1 MRRFLAQITGLFRRA
16 RHEREMN
23 EELESHF
30 ALHIDENL
38 RAGMRPD
45 EARRAARL
53 KFGSLDATRDSHRE
67 TRGFPFFESIL
78 KDVLYGIRGLR
89 RSPGFTA
96 TAILSLAL
104 GTGAALSIFT
114 IADHL
119 LLRPLPYRH
128 PERLVMVWETS
139 PADRH
144 NNVVSPANYLDWK
157 ARSRSFE
164 SISVFRQGRAVL
176 RDGSRSEELIGVQA
190 GPELLASLGVAPMR
204 GRLYTS
210 DEPTVETQ
218 AVRPIVISY
227 RLWQSWFGG
236 ADSALGRNVV
246 VNGEPRTVAGVMPE
260 DFYFLD
266 RRVDLWEPLVL
277 EPNRN
282 YRKDSGRYL
291 MSVGRLRPGVSV
303 KSAQAELAAIA
314 SELERAYPAFNKN
327 WGVEIEP
334 LRDTPV
340 REVKTSIWIL
350 LAAVG
355 LLLLVACAN
364 VANLL
369 LARFVAR
376 QREMALRASI
386 GASYGRL
393 VRQLLIESALLGL
406 ASAALGLGLAQIAVS
421 VLLSLAPAELTRTA
435 AIAVDFR
442 VALFALLLSVGTT
455 ALFGTL
461 PAILAARR
469 STSEVLKS
477 GSRTHSGGQ
486 TRGWLVCGEVALS
499 VVLLVGSGLLL
510 RSFLRL
516 QSVDPGLKSSGVL
529 TFRLSPS
536 PARYPTDEQRQQFF
550 TSVLDRIK
558 HAPGVVAASAVSSI
572 PFNADTAGLAGT
584 SVKILGEPEP
594 EPGKGKEAMIR
605 SVMPGSFEVYRI
617 PIRAGRDIADADN
630 AVNAPYRFIVNEEFA
645 HRYLQGRDP
654 LKTSLSAWMDTNNPF
669 GEIIGVVG
677 NVKEGALDKAPEPT
691 VYYVHAHLPYGSMFI
706 SVRTQGNPA
715 NLSGA
720 VRGIVNQIDPSQPVA
735 ELRTMEDV
743 LSATL
748 DRQRFS
754 SVLLAGFSI
763 ASLLLAA
770 IGIFGVL
777 NYLVSER
784 SRELGVR
791 LALGA
796 RSKEIVGLVVWS
808 GMRFVIAGIVLGCA
822 GAALAAKSI
831 QIMLFEVA
839 PYDGLTFAAAGGAI
853 LISALAAAWLPAAR
867 AAATDPMQVLRA
879 E

>member
-1 MRRFLAQITGLFRRA
+1 MRRFLVQITGFFRRA
-16 RHEREMN
+16 HQEREMN
-23 EELESHF
+23 QELESHF
-30 ALHIDENL
+30 ALHIEDNL
-38 RAGMRPD
+38 RAGMPPD

-53 KFGSLDATRDSHRE
+53 KFGSLEGTRERHRE

-89 RSPGFTA
+89 RSPGFA
-96 TAILSLAL
+96 LTAILSLAL
-104 GTGAALSIFT
+104 GIGAALSIFT

-119 LLRPLPYRH
+119 LLRPLQYRA
-128 PERLVMVWETS
+128 PDRLVMVWEAI
-139 PADRH
+139 PADPH
-144 NNVVSPANYLDWK
+144 NVVSPANYLDWRE
-157 ARSRSFE
+157 RSRSFE
-164 SISVFRQGRAVL
+164 SISVVLQRRAVL
-176 RDGSRSEELIGVQA
+176 RDGSRSEELIGQQA
-190 GPELLASLGVAPMR
+190 APELLASLGVAPIS

-210 DEPTVETQ
+210 DELTVDAR

-236 ADSALGRNVV
+236 ADSALGRNVF
-246 VNGEPRTVAGVMPE
+246 VNGAQRTVAGVMPQ

-266 RRVDLWEPLVL
+266 RRVDLWEPLML

-282 YRKDSGRYL
+282 YRKEAGRYL
-291 MSVGRLRPGVSV
+291 MSVGRLRPGISV
-303 KSAQAELAAIA
+303 ENAQTEMTAIA
-314 SELERAYPAFNKN
+314 SELERTYPSFNKN

-334 LRDTPV
+334 LRDTTV

-350 LAAVG
+350 LGAVG

-386 GASYGRL
+386 GASYWRL
-393 VRQLLIESALLGL
+393 IRQLLIESALLGL
-406 ASAALGLGLAQIAVS
+406 ASAALGLGLARIAVS

-442 VALFALLLSVGTT
+442 VTLFALLLSIGTT
-455 ALFGTL
+455 AAFGTL
-461 PAILAARR
+461 PAILAAKR
-469 STSEVLKS
+469 SASEILKI
-477 GSRTHSGGQ
+477 GSRAHSAGQ

-516 QSVDPGLKSSGVL
+516 QSVDPGLNSSGVL
-529 TFRLSPS
+529 TFLLSPAA
-536 PARYPTDEQRQQFF
+536 ARYASVEQRQHFF
-550 TSVLDRIK
+550 ASVLDRIK

-572 PFNADTAGLAGT
+572 PFNADTSGLAGT
-584 SVKILGEPEP
+584 DVRILGEPEA
-594 EPGKGKEAMIR
+594 EPGKGKGAVIR
-605 SVMPGSFEVYRI
+605 SVMPGSFGVYGI
-617 PIRAGRDIADADN
+617 PIRAGRDFADADN
-630 AVNAPYRFIVNEEFA
+630 VVNAPYRFIVNEEFV
-645 HRYLQGRDP
+645 HRYLQGKDP

-691 VYYVHAHLPYGSMFI
+691 VYYVDAHLPYGSMFI

-715 NLSGA
+715 HLSGI
-720 VRGIVNQIDPSQPVA
+720 VRGIVNQIDPLQPVA

-754 SVLLAGFSI
+754 SALLTGFSA

-770 IGIFGVL
+770 IGVFGVL

-808 GMRFVIAGIVLGCA
+808 GMRFVIAGILLGGA

-831 QIMLFEVA
+831 QTMLFEVA
-839 PYDGLTFAAAGGAI
+839 PHDGLTFALAGGAI
-853 LISALAAAWLPAAR
+853 LVSALAAAWLPAAR
-867 AAATDPMQVLRA
+867 AAGTDPMQVLRA
-879 E
+879 D